1 MNLIMRTK
9 IETCLELAKTAEDF
23 KDMVIKVTE
32 MSPARFKDIG
42 LTNVTYTR
50 LLKGDK
56 PADILREIF

>member
-32 MSPARFKDIG
+32 MSPARFKDLA
-42 LTNVTYTR
+42 LTNVTYNR
-50 LLKGDK
+50 LLRGHT
-56 PADILREIF
+56 PSDILRALY